1 MLYYA
6 LSAQVFGCRVL
17 DTWYCKA
24 QYLTP
29 KTLFDVVPALN
40 CEGNIQSIENLE
52 LLTDRLRLKVIGPDF
67 AGQSLDYYARN
78 RAFLIEWNPT
88 PAAEF
93 YTLPY
98 HQERLRVELGLM
110 KEGRLAR
117 FWLFRRED
125 AGFTTAIGNI
135 AFNNIVRGAFQ
146 SCHLGYQLDEREVNQ
161 GFMTE
166 ALRRAIAF
174 AFDEMQLHRIE
185 ANVMPR
191 NLRSRRVLEKL
202 GFMEEGLARQYL
214 KINRVWEDH
223 IHYVMLNDNV

>member
-1 MLYYA
+1 MLA
-6 LSAQVFGCRVL
+6 LSYR
-17 DTWYCKA
+17 
-24 QYLTP
+24 
-29 KTLFDVVPALN
+29 
-40 CEGNIQSIENLE
+40 GNMQNIEDLE

-78 RAFLIEWNPT
+78 HSFLSEWNPT
-88 PAAEF
+88 PAADF

-98 HQERLRVELGLM
+98 HQARLRVELDLM

-117 FWLFRRED
+117 FWLFKRED
-125 AGFTTAIGNI
+125 AAWMTAIGNL

-166 ALRRAIAF
+166 ALRCAIAF
-174 AFDEMQLHRIE
+174 AFDELKLHRIE

-191 NLRSRRVLEKL
+191 NLRSSRVLAKL
-202 GFMEEGLARQYL
+202 GFVEEGLARQYL
-214 KINRVWEDH
+214 NINGVWEDH

>member
-1 MLYYA
+1 M
-6 LSAQVFGCRVL
+6 Q
-17 DTWYCKA
+17 
-24 QYLTP
+24 
-29 KTLFDVVPALN
+29 
-40 CEGNIQSIENLE
+40 NIEALE
-52 LLTDRLRLKVIGPDF
+52 LPTDRLRLKVIGPDF
-67 AGQSLDYYARN
+67 AGQSLDYYVRN

-88 PAAEF
+88 PPAEF
-93 YTLPY
+93 YTLAY
-98 HQERLRVELGLM
+98 HQERLRVELDLI

-117 FWLFRRED
+117 FWLFKRED
-125 AGFTTAIGNI
+125 AAFTTAIGNI

-146 SCHLGYQLDEREVNQ
+146 SCHLGYQLDQRELNQ

-202 GFMEEGLARQYL
+202 GFAEEGLARQYL
-214 KINRVWEDH
+214 KINGVWEDH
-223 IHYVMLNDNV
+223 THFVMLNDNV